1 MDCRFFQGS
10 LSPQDR
16 EFLRDRL
23 RSYHAKLMLKSWVK
37 LGKTTKQGGR
47 GGIDPDK
54 RRAAEIL
61 RCMGWCSKERVS
73 VYAVDL
79 ACVFYR
85 AIGEA

>member
-1 MDCRFFQGS
+1 MDCRFFHGS

-61 RCMGWCSKERVS
+61 RRKGWCMKEHVD
-73 VYAVDL
+73 VYALDQS
-79 ACVFYR
+79 CVFWYS
-85 AIGEA
+85 GER